1 MASVPTGGCD
11 GGVRRPPPGQ
21 AGGGGGQRHQA
32 PRAHLL
38 RAAVRR
44 APENRTRAHPQVLQE
59 TGEAVGGGSVPVVRT
74 HWFTSRSAA
83 SASRPTRRPL
93 AGPLGLPPGS
103 SGGGARGQQGPECA
117 SVVAPWPSARW
128 LQGPR
133 AACPQPLR
141 ALLTTAGASGL
152 GGAGE
157 DTWGSAGSRGPFS
170 TGVTSAW
177 SVRQCRGGG
186 QKGSGGPAVHPGS
199 DHVCTGEAPTCLWR
213 ERVMAARGSPPPG
226 GHRCDPCQREPGGS
240 PFPSCSSLP
249 SGQVAAPRPVH
260 IPVCPQPTLHGAAR
274 LPSVAVTCPPWVQ
287 GGAVRPPAAG
297 LHAGRR
303 RHKGPRRPCPCPCA
317 CGHPCAGGCH
327 CSPGD
332 PPAGPH
338 GGASRLGPGR
348 GSAGRR
354 PRGRLGAATLACRDA
369 SSARHTS
376 CLVRLRWSL
385 WVNKCNA
392 GKSEVAG
399 PLWPLG

>member
-44 APENRTRAHPQVLQE
+44 APENRTRARPQVLQE

-103 SGGGARGQQGPECA
+103 SGGGARGQQGRECT
-117 SVVAPWPSARW
+117 SVAAPWPSARW

-177 SVRQCRGGG
+177 SVRQCRGEDRRG
-186 QKGSGGPAVHPGS
+186 QGAPQ
-199 DHVCTGEAPTCLWR
+199 CTQEVTTC
-213 ERVMAARGSPPPG
+213 A
-226 GHRCDPCQREPGGS
+226 Q
-240 PFPSCSSLP
+240 
-249 SGQVAAPRPVH
+249 
-260 IPVCPQPTLHGAAR
+260 
-274 LPSVAVTCPPWVQ
+274 
-287 GGAVRPPAAG
+287 VRPP
-297 LHAGRR
+297 
-303 RHKGPRRPCPCPCA
+303 PA
-317 CGHPCAGGCH
+317 CG
-327 CSPGD
+327 
-332 PPAGPH
+332 
-338 GGASRLGPGR
+338 GR
-348 GSAGRR
+348 GSRQPEAPHPPVATAVTLVSVSLVDRPSHPARR
-354 PRGRLGAATLACRDA
+354 SPA
-369 SSARHTS
+369 
-376 CLVRLRWSL
+376 VR
-385 WVNKCNA
+385 
-392 GKSEVAG
+392 
-399 PLWPLG
+399 WPLPVPCTSLSVRSPRCTARPGCRASP